1 MKKLTIAAVTGNLDR
16 VLQLV
21 DEELEAAG
29 VSMKTQMQVDI
40 AVEEMFINVT
50 NYAYAPEQGDVE
62 ITVGTE
68 QTPEGGKMLKIV
80 LADEG
85 KPYDPLGAK
94 EPDITLSAEERQI
107 GGLGIFMARKN
118 MDEMF
123 YTYEGGRNILTM
135 LKKLS

>member
-1 MKKLTIAAVTGNLDR
+1 MKKLTVAAVTGNLDR

-29 VSMKTQMQVDI
+29 GSMKIQMQVDI
-40 AVEEMFINVT
+40 AVEEMYINVAS
-50 NYAYAPEQGDVE
+50 YAYAPEQGDVE